1 MGLISRVSSRT
12 YRNNMPRP
20 RRLINT
26 NKTKLIPKNTTK
38 YDVISAFGIDTRCLD
53 CHFTQNHDKQNCLY
67 EIITRKSLATSCLPF
82 DNLTVSTDSSGLIN
96 ESTNLKLGILEINF
110 GKDCDIFRTRVHRVY
125 DEENEGPS
133 YLVIALENGFFNKS
147 VVKNAFEDYQDS
159 FHGLDLTKRNDCDA
173 KIMLVVRFGKTESI
187 LLDKV
192 IKYVSKQSRMSE
204 AHQLDRLNKK
214 EFINYSIP
222 GKFRTLLKHHV
233 SDKVY
238 RVIGRSPKSVDDK
251 ISHLEMTRS
260 KTRDSLQ
267 KIETKPSEEFE
278 SEDSGSMI
286 DFDLKSHKI
295 KRQRKRKSSN
305 NDSEDDE
312 DERYFGLSP
321 EVVKRSR
328 DERLLGRIV
337 SKEDNILN
345 QKIKDF
351 KKRPKSNKVN
361 VRRRLFQ

>member
-1 MGLISRVSSRT
+1 VAQG
-12 YRNNMPRP
+12 
-20 RRLINT
+20 
-26 NKTKLIPKNTTK
+26 
-38 YDVISAFGIDTRCLD
+38 
-53 CHFTQNHDKQNCLY
+53 
-67 EIITRKSLATSCLPF
+67 
-82 DNLTVSTDSSGLIN
+82 
-96 ESTNLKLGILEINF
+96 
-110 GKDCDIFRTRVHRVY
+110 Y

-133 YLVIALENGFFNKS
+133 YLMLALENGFFNKS
-147 VVKNAFEDYQDS
+147 VVKNVCEDYQDS
-159 FHGLDLTKRNDCDA
+159 FHALDLTKRNDCDA
-173 KIMLVVRFGKTESI
+173 KIVLVVRFDATESGF
-187 LLDKV
+187 LDKV

-238 RVIGRSPKSVDDK
+238 RVIGRYPKSVDDE

-260 KTRDSLQ
+260 KTRDSL
-267 KIETKPSEEFE
+267 KKSIETKPVFEEFE
-278 SEDSGSMI
+278 SEDSGSML

-295 KRQRKRKSSN
+295 KRQRKSSRS

-312 DERYFGLSP
+312 NERYFGLTP
-321 EVVKRSR
+321 EVVKKSR

-337 SKEDNILN
+337 SKENNILN

-351 KKRPKSNKVN
+351 KKRPKSNKVKCKAK
-361 VRRRLFQ
+361 VFSMEVKKPDLDDLERDLDDLFD